1 MVLIIDNNNEST
13 HNIVH
18 AIKKY
23 SRHDVFLAQE
33 ESIDLEQVKALE
45 PEVLIFASLS
55 FPKMRDEGK
64 NILARLKEVVD
75 YYAHKK
81 LLLGIDSGF
90 LFLAYCFGAKI
101 KAVEKIEQA
110 LVKEIKLDGRGLFRS
125 IGNKANFV
133 LYNCFYI
140 EKESLSKDFE
150 ITAKTNEAQIM
161 GFRHKTMP
169 IEAVL
174 FHPESYASEY
184 EKQFFVSVLNYRREA
199 LPVQEIVTRLC
210 AGEDLDRLSAEIFM
224 EDLTDGCLDE
234 RQTAAILTAL
244 TAKGPSEE
252 EIAGCA
258 AVLYRKKAPLEIGT
272 RELTDIV
279 GTGGDSKG
287 SFNIS
292 SMAALLASSC
302 DLAIA
307 KHGNRAVSSKSG
319 SADFYEALGIKIDTS
334 AEDTARAIKKTHF
347 GFLFAPLYHAAMKHA
362 APVRRAIGIKT
373 IMNLIG
379 PLSNPA
385 GAAYQMLGV
394 YDLSLLAPVA
404 RASKLLGAKR
414 VMVVC
419 SLDGF
424 DEISPCEKTA
434 VFEIDEDGN
443 EKNYFLDPKDFEI
456 ENCDAKELDGG
467 TAEENALLAFDLMEG
482 RGLKAIVEA
491 VSLNA
496 GAALYIGKKAGSIEE
511 GYKMAKE
518 AIISR
523 RLKEKVKEIQEET
536 NAKESA

>member
-1 MVLIIDNNNEST
+1 
-13 HNIVH
+13 
-18 AIKKY
+18 
-23 SRHDVFLAQE
+23 
-33 ESIDLEQVKALE
+33 
-45 PEVLIFASLS
+45 
-55 FPKMRDEGK
+55 
-64 NILARLKEVVD
+64 
-75 YYAHKK
+75 
-81 LLLGIDSGF
+81 
-90 LFLAYCFGAKI
+90 
-101 KAVEKIEQA
+101 
-110 LVKEIKLDGRGLFRS
+110 
-125 IGNKANFV
+125 
-133 LYNCFYI
+133 
-140 EKESLSKDFE
+140 
-150 ITAKTNEAQIM
+150 
-161 GFRHKTMP
+161 
-169 IEAVL
+169 
-174 FHPESYASEY
+174 
-184 EKQFFVSVLNYRREA
+184 
-199 LPVQEIVTRLC
+199 
-210 AGEDLDRLSAEIFM
+210 
-224 EDLTDGCLDE
+224 
-234 RQTAAILTAL
+234 
-244 TAKGPSEE
+244 
-252 EIAGCA
+252 
-258 AVLYRKKAPLEIGT
+258 
-272 RELTDIV
+272 
-279 GTGGDSKG
+279 
-287 SFNIS
+287 
-292 SMAALLASSC
+292 
-302 DLAIA
+302 LAIA

-334 AEDTARAIKKTHF
+334 AEDTVRAIKKTHF

-511 GYKMAKE
+511 GYRMAKE
-518 AIISR
+518 AIISG